1 MIERGRGM
9 TDNEMIELVTALSGE
24 SSSTLVSAF
33 ISMAGDAIKNRA
45 FPFASDTELSTL
57 SVPVRYQNLQVEIA
71 VYLLDK
77 RGAEGETVHNENG
90 INRSYENGSIPGS
103 MLKQVVPF
111 CGVPTVPFTSADDS
125 DDSDDDSGS
134 GDEK

>member
-9 TDNEMIELVTALSGE
+9 TNNEMIALVTTLSGE
-24 SSSTLVSAF
+24 SDQATVSAF

-45 FPFASDTELSTL
+45 FPFASDTELQNL

-77 RGAEGETVHNENG
+77 RGAEGETAHNENG
-90 INRSYENGSIPGS
+90 INRSYENGSIPDS
-103 MLKQVVPF
+103 MLKRIIPF
-111 CGVPTVPFTSADDS
+111 CGVPTVPLASADDS
-125 DDSDDDSGS
+125 DDSS
-134 GDEK
+134 DE